1 MCRCLHNPCLRRQ
14 GKPGAVRWPLEA
26 VIIVAYIRMRFLR
39 NLSITESSSP
49 VKAVLAGHVH
59 FYNRD
64 MINENIVQIV
74 GDAGYKGSAM
84 WIKIVPVGNT

>member
-1 MCRCLHNPCLRRQ
+1 MVLGGGNYCGIYPDEVSTEFIN
-14 GKPGAVRWPLEA
+14 
-26 VIIVAYIRMRFLR
+26 IT
-39 NLSITESSSP
+39 TESSSP
-49 VKAVLAGHVH
+49 VKAVLAGRVH